1 MTLSDVLSVRVAC
14 DLYLVKS
21 NVRKQESKV
30 PKNKTALTFVS
41 LLLDL
46 KLLCQVLLVLPLY
59 LRPNRAVI
67 HEIARVTDFL
77 AVHVCLLEQVI
88 FEIFV
93 LRKLKNELEPGLGF
107 ARGKVLDTEV
117 IEILECAS
125 VALGDQF

>member
-1 MTLSDVLSVRVAC
+1 MTLSGVLSARVAC

-21 NVRKQESKV
+21 NVRKQETKV
-30 PKNKTALTFVS
+30 QKKALTFVS

-46 KLLCQVLLVLPLY
+46 KLLCQVLLILPLY

-67 HEIARVTDFL
+67 HKIARIADLL
-77 AVHVCLLEQVI
+77 AVHVRLHEHVI

-93 LRKLKNELEPGLGF
+93 WRKLKDELEAGLGF

-117 IEILECAS
+117 GDVLECAS
-125 VALGDQF
+125 VAFGDQI